1 MMNRLKRL
9 HIVGITIFTILA
21 NCITVGAA
29 PSNGEEKYYNQ
40 MSDFTKIIYEKEI
53 NLDGL
58 TSFEKSVYD
67 YVIMSTKDNEMIHR
81 NARRKISYE
90 DETIKPFVSKDAIMI
105 PAKSLQRIYEYEINE
120 NDYYDYVEISLDNK
134 SIKAFFNKPYIVL
147 NGKEL
152 LCKHEAQKIGDEIYL
167 SDDTVEKLL
176 GKKVSSYK
184 ELVLIGD
191 SAYSAAKNK
200 SLLNKIY
207 DNYKNTAEP
216 ICFYISTKSGDDS
229 NDGKCDSSSAKG
241 KTGPVKTFDRAKEI
255 VRKYTAK
262 EMDRDII
269 VYVEGGKYILDKAI
283 NFTSKDSGNNWH
295 NVIYRNYNDE
305 KAEIIGATPIS
316 GWKKYND
323 NIYCVNVGDKTFS
336 ALYEGEITATE
347 ARWPNEGKYAY
358 AIAYTSPTNSSPST
372 LSFRFDDDF
381 PKITMKDDIS
391 LLRWSGGPEG
401 HWYWNTML
409 HNVKDIDYTNRALTV
424 TSGFGE
430 YVFGTGTAYFVRNSF
445 DLLDAPGEF
454 YLDRDT
460 GMLYYWPRGAF
471 DESNI
476 YLPDEKLSAIFTF
489 EDYKNEIK
497 LKSGQFGS
505 LLTYT
510 QSDMKAH
517 AAKNIT
523 LDGLDMMYTDQ
534 YQSAV
539 RITNGR
545 NISVLNCK
553 MNCIGESGI
562 DMYNYA
568 VDNLAYG
575 NSIYNVGSA
584 AVKMQ
589 DDKRYVPA
597 VCRNDIINNH
607 MYDTG
612 QINKGVGTIMTW
624 DSGYNRFNHNVI
636 HDMDGSGT
644 LIAASEYSLPTYWAD
659 GHKYTREEIEK
670 YMVTGKCNEIAYNDV
685 YSTNRWR
692 QDSGAIY
699 TGKCAYNKV
708 HDNSIHDTYAALE
721 YSYALYIDDMSRNAD
736 IYNNI
741 VWHIQDPT
749 TYPDYYKGGELRG
762 VYVSKGDNTIM
773 HNNIA
778 ADCYVSDTFTYLSGE
793 VGKTDGVYTGVSG
806 FTTSAQMYSSR
817 YQKWFSNIC
826 YNSGPKY
833 MGILNWT
840 FHKIGYCDYN
850 IYYNEG
856 TEGEENYTL
865 NGVTGATNF
874 KEWRALDNESYDR
887 HTLLSDPKFVAPEEY
902 DYRLRY
908 DSPSYIQGFEDIDY
922 EQMGLLKDFK
932 RDAGDSSLKTIFVK
946 TDKTHS
952 GEANINMKNGEKT
965 KLEVT
970 GKSENTKYVDL
981 TGADMVY
988 TSSDPNVAEVSADG
1002 TVTAKGEGVSE
1013 ITVSVTKNG
1022 KSASKKMYVIVDD
1035 EVVEIR
1041 HNGKVDNGVLT
1052 GDDVYDLSDETL
1064 LVTKYGQYIKGN
1076 ERDIYF
1082 RTDDKELGT
1091 LTNKGKIKVNGN
1103 GAMKINILLDTP
1115 NGRVTKTINT
1125 QALESDLNRTY
1136 LNNEMYVL
1144 TKSDNELV
1152 LNGTHVN
1159 GKEADFKDLD
1169 VNVTI
1174 EKPELCRVTSNDGN
1188 VIHIEGLKTG
1198 ITNIKFEFNFEG
1210 VIRQVD
1216 RTFFVADKKVTSADD
1231 FDVKNYDADGN
1242 VENSDNGIIIK
1253 SNGQNIWNSADQ
1265 ATYAEFKNTVLGENA
1280 VIVGKID
1287 IVNTTSS
1294 SDAGVGLMMR
1304 AGDTADAYNF
1314 NIRGRANGLSH
1325 AVWRNAEKPNC
1336 GYASATKLGTVIPY
1350 RFALYKSGN
1359 KIYGYVMSDAGWS
1372 LVREE
1377 TIDNGNDFTVGLCAY
1392 GGAGKDEYVA
1402 GEITDLYIGY

>member
-1 MMNRLKRL
+1 MNRLKRL
-9 HIVGITIFTILA
+9 HIAGITVFTILA
-21 NCITVGAA
+21 NCISACA
-29 PSNGEEKYYNQ
+29 LPANGEEKYYNQ
-40 MSDFTKIIYEKEI
+40 MSDFTKIIYDKEV

-58 TSFEKSVYD
+58 TSFEKTVYD

-81 NARRKISYE
+81 NARRDISYE
-90 DETIKPFVSKDAIMI
+90 DETVKPFVTKDAIMVPI
-105 PAKSLQRIYEYEINE
+105 KSLQRIFEYKINE
-120 NDYYDYVEISLDNK
+120 NDYYDYVEVSLDNK
-134 SIKAFFNKPYIVL
+134 SLKAFFDKPYIIL
-147 NGKEL
+147 DGKEL
-152 LCKHEAQKIGDEIYL
+152 LCKQAAQKIGSEIYL
-167 SDDTVEKLL
+167 SDDVLEKIL
-176 GKKVSSYK
+176 GKKVFSYK
-184 ELVLIGD
+184 ELVLIGG
-191 SAYSAAKNK
+191 STYSIVKDK
-200 SLLNKIY
+200 SLLSKIY
-207 DNYKNTAEP
+207 DNYNNTAEP
-216 ICFYISTKSGDDS
+216 MCFYISAERGNDS
-229 NDGKCDSSSAKG
+229 NNGKCDSSSAKG
-241 KTGPVKTFDRAKEI
+241 KNGPVRTFDRAKEI

-269 VYVEGGKYILDKAI
+269 VYLEGGKYILDKAI

-336 ALYEGEITATE
+336 TLYEGETIAVE

-358 AIAYTSPTNSSPST
+358 AIAYTSPTDNSPSAV
-372 LSFRFDDDF
+372 SFRFDEDF
-381 PKITMKDDIS
+381 PKITMKDDIT

-401 HWYWNTML
+401 HWYWNTFI
-409 HNVKDIDYTNRALTV
+409 HDVKDIDYTNRALTV
-424 TSGFGE
+424 TSGYGD

-454 YLDRDT
+454 YLDRNT
-460 GMLYYWPRGAF
+460 GMLYYWPRGEF

-497 LKSGQFGS
+497 YKVGQFGS
-505 LLTYT
+505 ILTYT
-510 QSDMKAH
+510 TSDMKAH
-517 AAKNIT
+517 ATKNIT
-523 LDGLDMMYTDQ
+523 LDGLHMMYTDQ

-553 MNCIGESGI
+553 MNCIGESGV

-575 NSIYNVGSA
+575 NSIYNIGSA
-584 AVKMQ
+584 AIKMQ
-589 DDKRYVPA
+589 DDKRYVSA
-597 VCRNDIINNH
+597 VSRNDIINNH
-607 MYDTG
+607 IYDTS
-612 QINKGVGTIMTW
+612 QLKRGVSSIMVW
-624 DSGYNRFNHNVI
+624 DSGYNRINHNVV
-636 HDMDGSGT
+636 HDMDGAAINVS
-644 LIAASEYSLPTYWAD
+644 ASEYSLPTYWAD
-659 GHKYTREEIEK
+659 GYKYTREEIEK
-670 YMVTGKCNEIAYNDV
+670 YLVTGKCNEIAYNDV

-699 TGKCAYNKV
+699 TGRCAYNKV

-721 YSYALYIDDMSRNAD
+721 YSFALYIDDMSRNTD
-736 IYNNI
+736 TYNNI

-749 TYPDYYKGGELRG
+749 AYPDYYKGGELRG
-762 VYVSKGDNTIM
+762 VYVTKGDNSIT

-778 ADCYVSDTFTYLSGE
+778 ADCYVSDTFTYLSGVVE
-793 VGKTDGVYTGVSG
+793 KTDGVFTGLSG
-806 FTTSAQMYSSR
+806 FTTSTMVYSSR
-817 YQKWFSNIC
+817 NEKWYGNIC
-826 YNSGPKY
+826 YNSGPRY
-833 MGILNWT
+833 MGVSNWT

-856 TEGEENYTL
+856 TEGEENYTI
-865 NGVTGATNF
+865 NGVNGAANF

-887 HTLLSDPKFVAPEEY
+887 HTLLSNPKFVAPEEY

-908 DSPSYIQGFEDIDY
+908 DSPAYMQGFDDIDY

-932 RDAGDSSLKTIFVK
+932 HDAGGDSLNTIFVK

-952 GEANINMKNGEKT
+952 GVANINMKSGEKT
-965 KLEVT
+965 KLLVT
-970 GKSENTKYVDL
+970 GKGSNTKYVDL
-981 TGADMVY
+981 SDADISY
-988 TSSDPNVAEVSADG
+988 TTSDANVAEVLTDG
-1002 TVTAKGEGVSE
+1002 TVVAKNEGVSE
-1013 ITVSVTKNG
+1013 VTVSVTKNG
-1022 KSASKKMYVIVDD
+1022 KSTSKKMYIIVDD

-1064 LVTKYGQYIKGN
+1064 LVTKYGQYIQGN

-1082 RTDDKELGT
+1082 NTDDKDLGT
-1091 LTNKGKIKVNGN
+1091 LTNKGKIKINGN
-1103 GAMKINILLDTP
+1103 GQMKINISLNTSK
-1115 NGRVTKTINT
+1115 GRVTKTINT

-1136 LNNEMYVL
+1136 LNDDMYVL

-1152 LNGTHVN
+1152 LNGTYVN
-1159 GKEADFKDLD
+1159 GKEANFKDLS
-1169 VNVTI
+1169 VNVTV
-1174 EKPELCRVTSNDGN
+1174 EKPELCKVTSNEGN
-1188 VIHIEGLKTG
+1188 VIHIEGLKNG
-1198 ITNIKFEFNFEG
+1198 ITNIKFEFLYDG
-1210 VIRQVD
+1210 LIRQID

-1231 FDVKNYDADGN
+1231 FDVKNYDADGT

-1265 ATYAEFKNTVLGENA
+1265 ATYAEFKDTILGEEA

-1287 IVNTTSS
+1287 IVNATSS
-1294 SDAGVGLMMR
+1294 SDASVGLMMR
-1304 AGDTADAYNF
+1304 AGNTAGAYNF
-1314 NIRGRANGLSH
+1314 NIRGRANGASQ
-1325 AVWRNAEKPNC
+1325 AVWRNAGKPNS
-1336 GYASATKLGTVIPY
+1336 GYVSATKQGTITPY
-1350 RFALYKSGN
+1350 YFALYKSGN
-1359 KIYGYVMSDAGWS
+1359 KIYGYIMSETGWS
-1372 LVREE
+1372 MVKEE
-1377 TIDNGNDFTVGLCAY
+1377 PFDNGSNFTVGLCAY
-1392 GGAGKDEYVA
+1392 GGAGKDEYIA